1 MEQKLL
7 RLATTDEL
15 TALANRRRFLEAGG
29 NEPER
34 SRRDGSPVSLLMLDL
49 DRFKDVN
56 DRYGHP
62 TGDAALRLF
71 ADTCARA
78 LRRSDLFGRL
88 GGEEFAIL
96 LPDTTSE
103 DAAILAERVRADVE
117 GTVFPSEEGNFSI
130 TVSIGVASM
139 SGPGDSLNDLLRR
152 ADRAL
157 YESKRAGRNRA
168 TVA

>member
-1 MEQKLL
+1 M
-7 RLATTDEL
+7 A
-15 TALANRRRFLEAGG
+15 AAPA
-29 NEPER
+29 
-34 SRRDGSPVSLLMLDL
+34 V
-49 DRFKDVN
+49 RFKL
-56 DRYGHP
+56 
-62 TGDAALRLF
+62 ALNWRW
-71 ADTCARA
+71 
-78 LRRSDLFGRL
+78 
-88 GGEEFAIL
+88 IWL
-96 LPDTTSE
+96 LHHLPQS
-103 DAAILAERVRADVE
+103 LDVE